1 MLGLSQSIRNKKRQQ
16 YRDEREEERKKIE
29 IDRQNVACKNVLNVI
44 IIRGLT
50 VMMFPMYLDLLI
62 LNSFQLSVW
71 EMSLSRCFFPPC

>member
-1 MLGLSQSIRNKKRQQ
+1 MLGFSQSIRNKKRQQ

-29 IDRQNVACKNVLNVI
+29 IDHQNVACKNVLNVI

-62 LNSFQLSVW
+62 LNSFHLSVW
-71 EMSLSRCFFPPC
+71 EMSPI

>member
-29 IDRQNVACKNVLNVI
+29 IDHQNVACKNVLNVI

-62 LNSFQLSVW
+62 LNSFHLSV
-71 EMSLSRCFFPPC
+71 